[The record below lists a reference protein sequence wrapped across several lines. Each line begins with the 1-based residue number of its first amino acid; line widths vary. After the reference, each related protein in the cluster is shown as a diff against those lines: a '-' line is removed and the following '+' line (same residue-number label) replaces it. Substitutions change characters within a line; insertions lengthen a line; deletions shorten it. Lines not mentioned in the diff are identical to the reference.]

1 MFFMVI
7 KGNYS
12 VKKRL
17 KWSQCQYNYPLRQFK
32 GNEKSLFQR
41 LWKYS
46 KNIIFFLRCS
56 DIILKYLFDKLNLGK
71 FLLNIHTS
79 IPSE

>member
-17 KWSQCQYNYPLRQFK
+17 KWFQCQYNYPLRQFK

-41 LWKYS
+41 LWKYVLQEDY
-46 KNIIFFLRCS
+46 FLTIMC
-56 DIILKYLFDKLNLGK
+56 LKAL
-71 FLLNIHTS
+71 
-79 IPSE
+79 